1 LVDSSKLSLRQIEL
15 LTGIDYVRL
24 KRACSGYV
32 ELSLDEMALV
42 QRHVAIVRARLAAA
56 AGRLTT
62 EVEDELF
69 KARGDFANE
78 ILDAVD
84 EIYARKERERL
95 GFTPTT

>member
-1 LVDSSKLSLRQIEL
+1 
-15 LTGIDYVRL
+15 
-24 KRACSGYV
+24 
-32 ELSLDEMALV
+32 
-42 QRHVAIVRARLAAA
+42 
-56 AGRLTT
+56 LTT